1 LLTTRAEVRA
11 LLDAVAWLIVL
22 GGLMFV
28 WSRRTRQMPAPRT
41 VDDRA
46 RRREWTPSVG
56 VAAVGCIG
64 LIVLAAA
71 AIWLHMRLM
80 PHGETDA
87 IAIWNLRA
95 RSLLRGGREW
105 AAVLSPAIGWSH
117 PDYPL
122 LLPLTVARLWSYAGS
137 ETTAVPHWWRCSSSG
152 LR

>member
-1 LLTTRAEVRA
+1 
-11 LLDAVAWLIVL
+11 
-22 GGLMFV
+22 M
-28 WSRRTRQMPAPRT
+28 
-41 VDDRA
+41 
-46 RRREWTPSVG
+46 
-56 VAAVGCIG
+56 
-64 LIVLAAA
+64 VLAAA